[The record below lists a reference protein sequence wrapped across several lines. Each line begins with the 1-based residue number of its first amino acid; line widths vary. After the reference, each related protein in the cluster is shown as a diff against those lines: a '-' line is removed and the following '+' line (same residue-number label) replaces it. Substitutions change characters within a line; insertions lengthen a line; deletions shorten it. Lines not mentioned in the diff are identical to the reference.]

1 MENIVTKSLS
11 MPSNRYLVRPA
22 DIKRTETSSDSE
34 QRKVADKQDTKV
46 SAYDPTPEPLD
57 SRPHA
62 TYSADAGL
70 CVPRLTSGLPSER
83 DLPLAVVSGAV
94 PLTDPRSQLSFLA
107 SEGPVRQLPGVD
119 YQPSFGPSD
128 DEEEEGVVFDLSDL
142 LKKPKM
148 PSLPPIELPIIT
160 DTRQLQDP
168 RFEKRFADPRV
179 EKKAQESDLEGL
191 KDPRLY
197 RCKNPRLNRSQDP
210 RLNRP
215 SKSDSKPRHPRIH
228 KDKTKISS
236 RDPRLS
242 GRDHVLERN
251 KIDDDSSRVK
261 KKLSLHEY
269 KKKVHT
275 EQPETVSLQSQNT
288 AATPDV
294 VTDEED
300 EFLEDLDLR
309 QHIPQ
314 PTLHEFHE
322 PLAPHHANIIM
333 NPNVNAIKHPQLQNT
348 EPSFSPET
356 PDTSSMFASEV
367 ASVDSEQHD
376 DVVNDPDD
384 MAKALNELSDP
395 DDESQSPKHTPEPDM
410 TDPVLAEAMKK
421 LVEHSENV
429 NLFTDALKSLQDS
442 AEEYGDLLHNPEF
455 LVKKIAEEIERVNAK
470 QREEEKMK
478 AEKLEKERLEAERLE
493 REKLE
498 QERLEAERIA
508 REKMEKERL
517 EAERLAREKLERER
531 LETERLERE
540 KFERERL
547 EAERQAKE
555 NLEKQR
561 LQAEQLAKE
570 RMQAEIER
578 QRIIAEMTNLHSEPE
593 VQMAMDDIDEI
604 KSPDCIMSPDHT
616 DNENY
621 ETQQTVKSI
630 PLESTEAG
638 SALDEA
644 MKRTLEELEKVEE
657 KGSSQTEMVN
667 TSKDT
672 IRNFNLVCIPL
683 PETSPLK
690 THAPEFSKDAFKQQP
705 ELMPTAQSTFMTH
718 KSAPPTVQVKG
729 MKDRVEVVPMEL
741 DSEVEDDGEDIDLR
755 SGFPAHPHILP
766 DLKSR
771 ETTQKPQI
779 KINLKISRTS
789 KKGRVSKDEDLRSRS
804 ESKLIESS
812 DHKLGK
818 NKKSDS
824 SSSADHISV
833 EGEKKKLFD
842 MFEENVDERPVASN
856 IKDKAIFKHESFKA
870 VSFNEQKSNLSDPF
884 GLGTTEDVDERVTLN
899 KSVKNTVQ
907 RPMRDLGD
915 VDLRTSAESSQQD
928 TPEDYDFRKSHSRS
942 ASPAGKISAKTSE
955 DHVLSAQL
963 ESSKQALDKSDNVYN
978 YTLSQD
984 SSSSEG
990 SSILF
995 DAYSM
1000 GKKKDTENRH
1010 SNDFGDVD
1018 WRFQA
1023 SNDFDMR
1030 TDNSGQG
1037 HLFQPFPKSARSNET
1052 LSQVNNSIQNT
1063 VSSAYDVRS
1072 NVPYSTYVFQT
1083 SERKGSYC
1091 TTSSQINLQ
1100 SQPNNQFHGVQNI
1113 MQNLD
1118 FSNLRN
1124 ILASVQ
1130 QAEPGA
1136 SKQVNSSLSDSRYLL
1151 SICNCFI

>member
-1 MENIVTKSLS
+1 
-11 MPSNRYLVRPA
+11 MPSNRYSVRPS
-22 DIKRTETSSDSE
+22 DIKRTETSSDSD
-34 QRKVADKQDTKV
+34 QRKVADKQDAKV
-46 SAYDPTPEPLD
+46 SAYDPTPELLD

-62 TYSADAGL
+62 TYSADTGL
-70 CVPRLTSGLPSER
+70 CVPRLTSGLPSQR

-107 SEGPVRQLPGVD
+107 SEGPLRQLPGVD

-128 DEEEEGVVFDLSDL
+128 DEEEQGVVFDLSDL

-148 PSLPPIELPIIT
+148 PSLPPIELPMIT

-179 EKKAQESDLEGL
+179 EKKAQESDLEGP

-197 RCKNPRLNRSQDP
+197 RCKDPRLNRSQDP

-215 SKSDSKPRHPRIH
+215 SKSDNKPRHPRIH
-228 KDKTKISS
+228 NDKANMSS

-242 GRDHVLERN
+242 NREHALERN

-288 AATPDV
+288 AAIPDV

-314 PTLHEFHE
+314 PTPHEFHE

-333 NPNVNAIKHPQLQNT
+333 NPNVNAIRHPQLQNV

-356 PDTSSMFASEV
+356 PDTSSMVASEV

-395 DDESQSPKHTPEPDM
+395 DDESRSPKHTPEPDM
-410 TDPVLAEAMKK
+410 PDPVLAEAMKK

-442 AEEYGDLLHNPEF
+442 AEEYGDQLHNPEF

-540 KFERERL
+540 KLERERL

-555 NLEKQR
+555 NIEKQR

-578 QRIIAEMTNLHSEPE
+578 QRIIAEMTNLQSEPE
-593 VQMAMDDIDEI
+593 VQMTEDDIDEI
-604 KSPDCIMSPDHT
+604 KSPDCIMSPDRT

-638 SALDEA
+638 SVLEEA
-644 MKRTLEELEKVEE
+644 MKKTLEELEKVEE
-657 KGSSQTEMVN
+657 KGSSQTELVN
-667 TSKDT
+667 ASKDT
-672 IRNFNLVCIPL
+672 SNFNLVSIPL
-683 PETSPLK
+683 PEISLK
-690 THAPEFSKDAFKQQP
+690 TNAPEISKDAFKQQS
-705 ELMPTAQSTFMTH
+705 EVVSTAQSAFMAH
-718 KSAPPTVQVKG
+718 KGAPPTVQVKE
-729 MKDRVEVVPMEL
+729 MKDKVEVVPMEL
-741 DSEVEDDGEDIDLR
+741 DSEAEDDGEEDIDLR

-766 DLKSR
+766 DFKSR
-771 ETTQKPQI
+771 ETLQKPQI
-779 KINLKISRTS
+779 KINLKLTS
-789 KKGRVSKDEDLRSRS
+789 KKRSVSKDEDLRSRS

-818 NKKSDS
+818 NNKSDS
-824 SSSADHISV
+824 SGSTDHISV
-833 EGEKKKLFD
+833 EGEKKKSFD
-842 MFEENVDERPVASN
+842 MFEESVDERPVVSN
-856 IKDKAIFKHESFKA
+856 IKDKAIFQHDSFKA
-870 VSFNEQKSNLSDPF
+870 VSFNEQESNFSDPF

-899 KSVKNTVQ
+899 KSEKNTVQ
-907 RPMRDLGD
+907 RPMRDFSD

-928 TPEDYDFRKSHSRS
+928 TPVDYDFRKSHSRS
-942 ASPAGKISAKTSE
+942 ASPTRKISANTSE
-955 DHVLSAQL
+955 DHVLSVQL
-963 ESSKQALDKSDNVYN
+963 ESSKQALDKSDNIYN

-995 DAYSM
+995 DAYSI
-1000 GKKKDTENRH
+1000 GKKKDTENLH

-1037 HLFQPFPKSARSNET
+1037 HSFQPYPKSARSNET
-1052 LSQVNNSIQNT
+1052 FSQVNKSIQNT
-1063 VSSAYDVRS
+1063 VSSIYEARN
-1072 NVPYSTYVFQT
+1072 NVPYSTFVFQA
-1083 SERKGSYC
+1083 SERKGNYS
-1091 TTSSQINLQ
+1091 TTSSQINQQ
-1100 SQPNNQFHGVQNI
+1100 SQPNSQFHGVQNL

-1124 ILASVQ
+1124 ILARVQ

-1136 SKQVNSSLSDSRYLL
+1136 SKQVDSSLSNSRYLL
-1151 SICNCFI
+1151 FTCNCFI